1 MFRSLIK
8 QSHIFKRS
16 FSVCKDYGL
25 DKIGIV
31 NPSLINYNLSQEQLF
46 THEVKNNEGT
56 VLILNMVKPLVLILV
71 NLLVIPK

>member
-1 MFRSLIK
+1 MFRSFIK

-31 NPSLINYNLSQEQLF
+31 NPSSINYNLSQEQLF

-56 VLILNMVKPLVLILV
+56 VFNTKYGETPIIK
-71 NLLVIPK
+71 NLANNIPS